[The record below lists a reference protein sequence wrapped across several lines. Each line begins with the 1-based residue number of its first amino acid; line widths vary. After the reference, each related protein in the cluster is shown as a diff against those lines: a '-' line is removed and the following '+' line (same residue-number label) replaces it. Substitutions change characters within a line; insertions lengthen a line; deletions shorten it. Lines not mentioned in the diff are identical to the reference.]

1 MSKKRA
7 EDNLRKFDS
16 SGSIGNMDLLSI
28 EEASQLTKKNPTTI
42 RRLIKKLLQTNKEA
56 KDKIRQEKTVS
67 GFRYKIDKT
76 YLLTYA
82 QPISSPIQESIQQP
96 KHQTSQLPIHQDI
109 QEQKLVDVSLLKAKD
124 ETIVKQD
131 ETIAILKEQLRQ
143 KDEQIREMLKR
154 DGERNILFHKFQDA
168 LMLEAPKKNTTSTDI
183 PTQGVT
189 QESVHQPIHQDR
201 QPIQAEQADT
211 ITNHQQKGSVERQKK
226 VKPPRKQPQKFTVKT
241 AEQPKNQEKK
251 GLFSWFK

>member
-1 MSKKRA
+1 
-7 EDNLRKFDS
+7 
-16 SGSIGNMDLLSI
+16 MDLLSI

-42 RRLIKKLLQTNKEA
+42 RRLIKKLLQTDQES
-56 KDKIRQEKTVS
+56 KDKIQQEKTVS

-76 YLLTYA
+76 YLLTHA

-96 KHQTSQLPIHQDI
+96 KHQPLQIPAHQDR

-131 ETIAILKEQLRQ
+131 ETIAILKEQLKQ

-168 LMLEAPKKNTTSTDI
+168 LMLEAPKKNPTSTDI
-183 PTQGVT
+183 PAQEVT
-189 QESVHQPIHQDR
+189 HQPIHQAVHQDR
-201 QPIQAEQADT
+201 QPIQAEQPGT
-211 ITNHQQKGSVERQKK
+211 ITNYQQKGSVEKQKTP
-226 VKPPRKQPQKFTVKT
+226 KPSHKQPQKFKSKA
-241 AEQPKNQEKK
+241 AEQPKKQEKK
-251 GLFSWFK
+251 GFFSWFK